1 MSGLRIQIGMLDYG
15 MSIIISL
22 PLQKKL
28 WLFKDIVFIF
38 DNYFLNKQIIH
49 FFGKDFTFKLCELS
63 MDVSMDAVPWRPVE
77 GIRSPGA
84 EVSFPVG
91 AGK

>member
-1 MSGLRIQIGMLDYG
+1 

-49 FFGKDFTFKLCELS
+49 FLEKILLLNYVS

-77 GIRSPGA
+77 DIRSPGA